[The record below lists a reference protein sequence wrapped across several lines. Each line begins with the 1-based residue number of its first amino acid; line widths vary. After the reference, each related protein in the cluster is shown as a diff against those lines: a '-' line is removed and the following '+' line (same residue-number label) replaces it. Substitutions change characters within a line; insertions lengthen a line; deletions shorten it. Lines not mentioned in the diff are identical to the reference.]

1 MTELLDRAR
10 ALAPDIRAASGEMD
24 ALRRL
29 PDHLANRFREA
40 GLYRLCIPKA
50 YDGLEAAP
58 HEIVETLEALAE
70 VDASAAWCVMISA
83 TTGAFGAY
91 VGEDFGGSIFADPA
105 LVFAGV
111 YAPMGKAVVESDGYR
126 VSGRWKWNSGGQNAT
141 WLCGGCLIYE
151 NGAPR
156 MPTDKIPDHRM
167 MLFPAGDVTFVDTWH
182 TGGLRGSG
190 SGDMTVS
197 DLFVPAARSVS
208 LISDK
213 PRITTPLYTFPVF
226 GLLALGIAA
235 VASGNARAALEEFAS
250 EAAAKR
256 TQGGRTLAERATVQ
270 AAFAEATARL
280 GAARAYLLAE
290 VDAAW
295 AEARS
300 APAISLAQRAQL
312 RLAATHL
319 VRTAADVVR
328 TLQDL
333 SGGNGVFLAN
343 SLHRRLADAQTMTAH
358 IMVAP
363 ATYELTGRA
372 LLGVPVSTAE
382 L

>member
-1 MTELLDRAR
+1 MTGPADHAR
-10 ALAPDIRAASGEMD
+10 ALASDIRAAIGEMD
-24 ALRRL
+24 TLRRL
-29 PDHLANRFREA
+29 PDHLAARFRDA
-40 GLYRLCIPKA
+40 GLYRLCIPRA
-50 YDGLEAAP
+50 YNGLEAAP
-58 HEIVETLEALAE
+58 NEIVETLEALAE
-70 VDASAAWCVMISA
+70 ADASAAWCVMISA
-83 TTGAFGAY
+83 TTGAFGGY
-91 VGEDFGGSIFADPA
+91 LDDDFGRNVFADPA

-111 YAPMGKAVVESDGYR
+111 YAPMGKAVVEGDGFR

-156 MPTDKIPDHRM
+156 MLTDKMPDHRM
-167 MLFPAGDVTFVDTWH
+167 MLFPASDAQFIDTWH
-182 TGGLRGSG
+182 TSGLRGSG
-190 SGDMTVS
+190 SGDMTVT
-197 DLFVPAARSVS
+197 DIFVPAARSVS
-208 LISDK
+208 LITDK
-213 PRITTPLYTFPVF
+213 PRVATPLYTFPVF

-235 VASGNARAALEEFAS
+235 VASGNARAALSEFTSDAAS
-250 EAAAKR
+250 KR
-256 TQGGRTLAERATVQ
+256 ASGGRTLAERGTVQ
-270 AAFAEATARL
+270 ATFAEATARL

-295 AEARS
+295 AEAKS
-300 APAISLAQRAQL
+300 APAISLSQRAKL
-312 RLAATHL
+312 RLAATHM
-319 VRTAADVVR
+319 VRTAAEVVR
-328 TLQDL
+328 TVQDL
-333 SGGNGVFLAN
+333 SGGAGVFLAS